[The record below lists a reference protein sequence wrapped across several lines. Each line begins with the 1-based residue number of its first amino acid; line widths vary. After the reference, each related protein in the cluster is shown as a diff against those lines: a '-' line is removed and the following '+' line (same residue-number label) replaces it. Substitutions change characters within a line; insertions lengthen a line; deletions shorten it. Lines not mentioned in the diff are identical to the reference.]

1 MTNLTKQVWEEKDHR
16 KGKSTGPLFLVGAW
30 SKSLRLLEVVVS
42 SGEWESA
49 PDDDED
55 GDDEDGDSNDGEG
68 DSDEDGG
75 HDSDS
80 NDGDGDGD
88 DDDGVRLWP
97 CNHLPL
103 WSAAIAG

>member
-1 MTNLTKQVWEEKDHR
+1 MTNWTRLLEKEKDHR
-16 KGKSTGPLFLVGAW
+16 KGKSAGPLFLVGAW
-30 SKSLRLLEVVVS
+30 LKSLRSLEVVVS
-42 SGEWESA
+42 GGKWESA
-49 PDDDED
+49 PDDDGD
-55 GDDEDGDSNDGEG
+55 GDDEDGDSNDGDG
-68 DSDEDGG
+68 DGDEDGG

-80 NDGDGDGD
+80 NDG

>member
-1 MTNLTKQVWEEKDHR
+1 MTNWTKLLEEEKDHR
-16 KGKSTGPLFLVGAW
+16 KGKNTGRLFLVGAW
-30 SKSLRLLEVVVS
+30 LKSLRLLEVVVS
-42 SGEWESA
+42 SGKWESA

-55 GDDEDGDSNDGEG
+55 GDDEDGDSNDC
-68 DSDEDGG
+68 DEDGG

-80 NDGDGDGD
+80 NGGDGD
-88 DDDGVRLWP
+88 DDDGARLWS